1 MDYSRAGVAVIA
13 MLLSG
18 CELIDEQRD
27 PVAVECK
34 AECVNADYCA
44 LQCTG
49 NGPLETKQTTKIK
62 GA

>member
-1 MDYSRAGVAVIA
+1 MARFSAISFSV
-13 MLLSG
+13 LLGG

-34 AECVNADYCA
+34 AECINADYCA